1 MKIDVKVALNDRIQT
16 TCIPK
21 KNYERELVI

>member
-16 TCIPK
+16 TFIPK